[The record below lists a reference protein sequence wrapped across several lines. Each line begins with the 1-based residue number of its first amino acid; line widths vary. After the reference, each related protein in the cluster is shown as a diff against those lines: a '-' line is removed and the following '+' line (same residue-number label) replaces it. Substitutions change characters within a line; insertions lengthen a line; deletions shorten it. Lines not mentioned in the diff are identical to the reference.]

1 MKWQNKTRSGQPV
14 RFYCEDAGGQYP
26 IHGAVQSKY
35 DDAWEAVIWTHQGLF
50 HIDDWHEYDLV
61 PAKVRRWKTA
71 EELAADWVEGKIE
84 NLQCFDSGSIEVR
97 TCGTGNHYK
106 SNIPMPMSAYNDVFL
121 DIFTVED

>member
-35 DDAWEAVIWTHQGLF
+35 DDAWEAVIWTDQGLF

-71 EELAADWVEGKIE
+71 EELIAEGYARVMFSKDCI
-84 NLQCFDSGSIEVR
+84 QVWP
-97 TCGTGNHYK
+97 Y
-106 SNIPMPMSAYNDVFL
+106 SNNSVLFTRYYVSDLKDFEDLPKYIQ
-121 DIFTVED
+121 IFTVEE